1 MSFDKY
7 DAYSM
12 ELIMDHYKNPH
23 NKGKLAHPD
32 LQNKEKNPSCGDE
45 IEVTATLDAQQ
56 KIQEIKF
63 DGHGCAISQASI
75 SILTDE
81 LKGKSFQEI
90 LKMKKE
96 DVLELLGI
104 DVAPLRVKCA
114 MLGLRVLQR
123 SILNHEGKDTQQI
136 SLSEI

>member
-1 MSFDKY
+1 MTFDT
-7 DAYSM
+7 YSM
-12 ELIMDHYKNPH
+12 EVILDHYKNPH
-23 NKGKLAHPD
+23 NKGKVAHPV

-45 IEVTATLDAQQ
+45 IEVTATLDSQQ

-63 DGHGCAISQASI
+63 DGHGCAISLASI
-75 SILTDE
+75 SMLTDE

-90 LKMKKE
+90 LKMEKE
-96 DVLELLGI
+96 DVLALLGI
-104 DVAPLRVKCA
+104 DVAPLRIKCA

-123 SILNHEGKDTQQI
+123 SILNYEGKDAQRI

>member
-1 MSFDKY
+1 MSFDT
-7 DAYSM
+7 YSM
-12 ELIMDHYKNPH
+12 EIILDHYKNPH
-23 NKGKLAHPD
+23 NKGKIAHPD

-56 KIQEIKF
+56 KIQEVKF

-75 SILTDE
+75 SMLTDE
-81 LKGKSFQEI
+81 LKGKSFDEI
-90 LKMKKE
+90 LKLEKQ
-96 DVLELLGI
+96 DVLALLGI
-104 DVAPLRVKCA
+104 EVAPLRIKCA

-123 SILNHEGKDTQQI
+123 GILKHEGKNAQRV